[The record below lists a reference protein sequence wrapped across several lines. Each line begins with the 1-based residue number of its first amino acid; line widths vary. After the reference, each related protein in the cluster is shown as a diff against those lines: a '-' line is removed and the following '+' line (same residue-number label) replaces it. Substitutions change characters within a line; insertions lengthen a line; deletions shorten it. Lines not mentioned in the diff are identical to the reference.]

1 MKVKN
6 FKSRNTGETDLKIVI
21 KFGGT
26 SLATVKDIKNV
37 VKTVST
43 LSNKNKLVVVCS
55 AVDGITDELIKISK
69 EIQKDNKKE
78 ANRILARIS
87 QKHKQYSTH
96 LVNNSKIQKA
106 LLDKTQLDLTELEK
120 LVNGL
125 ILLGEVTPR
134 SYDYLISFG
143 ERLSINLVSF
153 ALQETKNKSIPLT
166 GKEAGIITDSNFGES
181 RPLMDTTRIR
191 LSKIIQGYISNN
203 VIPVVGGFS
212 GADQHGT
219 ITTFGRGGSDYT
231 ATIIASCINADEIWL
246 MSDVDGM
253 MTADPKLVKDAKLLK
268 EVSYAEAI
276 EMALFGAKQ
285 IHPRTFEPLLSK
297 RIPMRIRSTI
307 NQHNDGTFVT
317 VSPSA
322 STKTVKC
329 VSAIRHVGLIDLTG
343 GITFATPGTAAKIF
357 TVLGEKNINVMM
369 VSSNPSESSISIIV
383 KKSELDKAVNAL
395 EMNLLGKTVKKIDT
409 TPNVSIIAVIG
420 SGMKGTVGIA
430 SKVFFAAQKRKANVM
445 MIAQGSS
452 ELNLAFVVKDND
464 CKSVIQSLHQEFDLA
479 SIN

>member
-1 MKVKN
+1 M
-6 FKSRNTGETDLKIVI
+6 KIVI

-26 SLATVKDIKNV
+26 SIATVKDIKNV
-37 VKTVST
+37 VKIVNE
-43 LSNKNKLVVVCS
+43 LSNKNKLIVVCS
-55 AVDGITDELIKISK
+55 AVDGITDELIKISNQIRK
-69 EIQKDNKKE
+69 ENKKE
-78 ANRILARIS
+78 ANRILASIS
-87 QKHKQYSTH
+87 QKHKQYATH
-96 LVNNSKIQKA
+96 LISDSKIQKS
-106 LLDKTQLDLTELEK
+106 LLRKTESDLQELEE
-120 LVNGL
+120 LVHGL

-153 ALQETKNKSIPLT
+153 ALQEMKNKSKPLT

-191 LSKIIQGYISNN
+191 LSKIIQSYISDN
-203 VIPVVGGFS
+203 VIPVIGGFA
-212 GADQHGT
+212 GADQHGN
-219 ITTFGRGGSDYT
+219 ITTFGRGGSDYS

-253 MTADPKLVKDAKLLK
+253 MTADPKLVKDTKLLK

-297 RIPMRIRSTI
+297 KIPMRIRSTFDL
-307 NQHNDGTFVT
+307 NNDGTLVT
-317 VSPSA
+317 ASPSPL
-322 STKTVKC
+322 TKKTVKC
-329 VSAIRHVGLIDLTG
+329 VSAIRNVGLIDLTG

-357 TVLGEKNINVMM
+357 TVLAEKNINVMM

-383 KKSELDKAVNAL
+383 KKSELDIAVNSL
-395 EMNLLGKTVKKIDT
+395 EMNLLGKVVKKIDT

-420 SGMKGTVGIA
+420 SGMKGTVGVA
-430 SKVFFAAQKRKANVM
+430 SKVFGAAQKQNVNVM

-464 CKSVIQSLHQEFDLA
+464 CKSVMQSLHEEFKLA
-479 SIN
+479 TIN

>member
-1 MKVKN
+1 M
-6 FKSRNTGETDLKIVI
+6 KIVI

-26 SLATVKDIKNV
+26 SIATVKDIKNV
-37 VKTVST
+37 VKIVNE
-43 LSNKNKLVVVCS
+43 LSNKNKLIVVCS
-55 AVDGITDELIKISK
+55 AVDGITDELIKISNQIRK
-69 EIQKDNKKE
+69 ENKKE
-78 ANRILARIS
+78 ANRILASIS
-87 QKHKQYSTH
+87 QKHKQYATH
-96 LVNNSKIQKA
+96 LISDSKIQKS
-106 LLDKTQLDLTELEK
+106 LLRKTESDLQELEE
-120 LVNGL
+120 LVHGL

-153 ALQETKNKSIPLT
+153 ALQEMKNKSKPLT

-191 LSKIIQGYISNN
+191 LSKIIQSYISDN
-203 VIPVVGGFS
+203 VIPVVGGFA
-212 GADQHGT
+212 GADQHGN
-219 ITTFGRGGSDYT
+219 ITTFGRGGSDYS

-253 MTADPKLVKDAKLLK
+253 MTADPKLVKDTKLLK

-297 RIPMRIRSTI
+297 KIPMRIRSTFDL
-307 NQHNDGTFVT
+307 NNDGTLVT
-317 VSPSA
+317 ASPSPL
-322 STKTVKC
+322 TKKTVKC
-329 VSAIRHVGLIDLTG
+329 VSAIRNVGLIDLTG

-357 TVLGEKNINVMM
+357 TVLAEKNINVMM

-383 KKSELDKAVNAL
+383 KKSELDIAVNSL
-395 EMNLLGKTVKKIDT
+395 EMNLLGKVVKKIDT

-430 SKVFFAAQKRKANVM
+430 SKVFGAAQKQNVNVM

-464 CKSVIQSLHQEFDLA
+464 CKSVLQSLHQEFKLA
-479 SIN
+479 KIN